1 MSELNLK
8 EIFNIFW
15 SRKIQMLI
23 IVAIFVVIG
32 IIYSYVYVVPKY
44 QAETQLILVNS
55 TNSNNS
61 SVEDL
66 GVTTTEIT
74 LNQKLVATYS
84 TLIKGKNILDEVIN
98 NLGIDIS
105 ANELKNNITV
115 KSVNSTEIISI
126 TVTDYDPVQA
136 KNIANELASVF
147 TQRVAKEI
155 YNIDNVHIVYEAEEP
170 TVPYNV
176 SHTKDLFMFGL
187 IGVIVAIGYAIV
199 LNMLDT
205 TIKNKEENIKW
216 VRFTED
222 ERHSLISNLGKA
234 VIMSIGDGRYSDGK
248 HCYILRNKFEQEQ
261 KWELW
266 IDKETGLPIK
276 EINRDGQ
283 ISYIAGTDIVK
294 EVKDFVQDYK
304 YEFDIV
310 TDDDVKV
317 PDYSTYKVEYKTEE

>member
-23 IVAIFVVIG
+23 IAAIFVVIG

-155 YNIDNVHIVYEAEEP
+155 YNI
-170 TVPYNV
+170 
-176 SHTKDLFMFGL
+176 
-187 IGVIVAIGYAIV
+187 
-199 LNMLDT
+199 
-205 TIKNKEENIKW
+205 
-216 VRFTED
+216 
-222 ERHSLISNLGKA
+222 ER
-234 VIMSIGDGRYSDGK
+234 
-248 HCYILRNKFEQEQ
+248 
-261 KWELW
+261 
-266 IDKETGLPIK
+266 
-276 EINRDGQ
+276 
-283 ISYIAGTDIVK
+283 
-294 EVKDFVQDYK
+294 
-304 YEFDIV
+304 FDINV
-310 TDDDVKV
+310 
-317 PDYSTYKVEYKTEE
+317 

>member
-170 TVPYNV
+170 TAPYNV
-176 SHTKDLFMFGL
+176 NHTKDLFMFGL

-205 TIKNKEENIKW
+205 TIKSKEEVEKSTGMLVLTTLPACDFNDTKLTG
-216 VRFTED
+216 RG
-222 ERHSLISNLGKA
+222 GK
-234 VIMSIGDGRYSDGK
+234 RK
-248 HCYILRNKFEQEQ
+248 
-261 KWELW
+261 
-266 IDKETGLPIK
+266 
-276 EINRDGQ
+276 
-283 ISYIAGTDIVK
+283 
-294 EVKDFVQDYK
+294 
-304 YEFDIV
+304 
-310 TDDDVKV
+310 
-317 PDYSTYKVEYKTEE
+317 